1 MIKHMVLFR
10 FKPDVSDAAQ
20 IELLNEMAQLPSRY
34 PAMKRFGLA
43 RNASERDQ
51 LFSHVMT
58 MEFDT
63 MADLKAYLNH
73 GYHEMHVATRFK
85 PLIEQRAIA
94 SYEAPGDY
102 TNQS

>member
-1 MIKHMVLFR
+1 MIRHMVLFR
-10 FKPDVSDAAQ
+10 FKPDISDAEQ
-20 IELLNEMAQLPSRY
+20 TELLNEKRELPSRY

-43 RNASERDQ
+43 GNASERDQ

-58 MEFDT
+58 MEFES
-63 MADLKAYLNH
+63 MAELKAYLND